1 MSAVQPRISVIIPAF
16 NVERYLP
23 EAIDSVCTQTL
34 APTEILVIDDGST
47 DGTAAVVRQFKNE
60 VALIVQENQ
69 GRAGLWR
76 IHRLPG
82 CGRSMEPEQAGIT
95 VQNADPTV

>member
-60 VALIVQENQ
+60 VALIVQEN
-69 GRAGLWR
+69 WR